1 MSWVSN
7 RLRDLVNRSINQ
19 QKLVPRC
26 FVSFTFRH
34 RWASS
39 LQCRVDPES
48 VCSRL
53 SALDNRQTIQGGKEK
68 VFIRCFLT
76 VSPKVC
82 VPAIWMPD
90 ANDRKGNTKPR
101 AILCFYANIGS
112 TRMLVD
118 SFAFLQFQY
127 ESPMKME
134 SIGDPPGRTD
144 AFSFSNQHNHVVCKP
159 SVLNGNLLQR
169 RLVDG
174 FILLFISN
182 FKL

>member
-1 MSWVSN
+1 MSVKSGTPKTIVSIVEWHKERQVWKETICPLDLLLWN
-7 RLRDLVNRSINQ
+7 RMPLSSSLQSRSLVCFIWTVSRFSVGDDRENASTKHQRRRSTGQHLYRSNVRE
-19 QKLVPRC
+19 KLVPRC

-101 AILCFYANIGS
+101 AILCFYANIG
-112 TRMLVD
+112 
-118 SFAFLQFQY
+118 
-127 ESPMKME
+127 
-134 SIGDPPGRTD
+134 
-144 AFSFSNQHNHVVCKP
+144 
-159 SVLNGNLLQR
+159 
-169 RLVDG
+169 
-174 FILLFISN
+174 
-182 FKL
+182 

>member
-1 MSWVSN
+1 MSFLCCHPRHRVGDEERRFHASSPSTSGKTNEKPSYIQTRQQSVSVSWEPN
-7 RLRDLVNRSINQ
+7 LVVINQ

-82 VPAIWMPD
+82 VPAIWMPET
-90 ANDRKGNTKPR
+90 RKEE
-101 AILCFYANIGS
+101 I
-112 TRMLVD
+112 
-118 SFAFLQFQY
+118 
-127 ESPMKME
+127 
-134 SIGDPPGRTD
+134 
-144 AFSFSNQHNHVVCKP
+144 
-159 SVLNGNLLQR
+159 
-169 RLVDG
+169 
-174 FILLFISN
+174 
-182 FKL
+182 